1 MTDHPTAK
9 IAKEVL
15 DLACERYPGL
25 AFTVLVVD
33 GEGVACCSQYTDRGL
48 KKLLL
53 GYADLLTTDLLTTD
67 TLDD

>member
-15 DLACERYPGL
+15 DLARERYPDL

-33 GEGVACCSQYTDRGL
+33 HEGIACSTHYTDRGL

-53 GYADLLTTDLLTTD
+53 GYAALLTADLLTTD